1 MAYNPKLA
9 LELLRIGSGRAD
21 ATFRDGQEDA
31 IRHIV
36 EGKGRLLV
44 VQKTGWGKSFV
55 YFIATKLLREAGAGP
70 ALLISPLLA
79 LMRNQIAAAER
90 MGVRAATINSDN
102 MDDWT
107 TVEGKLGRGEV
118 DILLIS
124 PERLA
129 NERFRTRV
137 LAGIAAQVSMLVI
150 DEAHCISDWGHDFRP
165 HYRLLERMV
174 KTLPPN
180 LRLLA
185 TTATANNR
193 VMADLAAVLGPKL
206 DVSRGDLNRTS
217 LSLQT
222 IRLPSQAERLAWL
235 AEQLA
240 TLQGHGIIYTLTVR
254 DANQVAQWL
263 KTQGFNVEAYTGET
277 GDRREQLEQAL
288 LNNQVKALV
297 ATTALG
303 MGYDKPDL
311 AFVIHY
317 QVPGSVVAYYQ
328 QVGRAGRALDSAYG
342 VLLSGKEESDITD
355 WFIRSAFP
363 TRQEVADV
371 LRALEAEPNGLSVP
385 ELLSRVNLS
394 KGRIEKTIS
403 LLSLEA
409 PAPIAKQGTKWQLT
423 AATLSEEFWDRAER
437 LTALRRDEYRQMQE
451 YVSLPFG
458 AHMAFLIRALD
469 GDPSAVTKPAL
480 PPLPTTV
487 DPGLVKAAV
496 EFLRRT
502 SLPIEPRKKWPD
514 GGMPQY
520 GVKGLIAPPHQAESG
535 KALCVWGD
543 AGWGGMVR
551 QGKYQ
556 DGHFSDDLV
565 AACVKMIQEWNPQP
579 SPTWVTCVPSLR
591 HPKLVPN
598 FAQRL
603 AAALGLPFHVVI
615 AKTDARPE
623 QKTMANSTQQAR
635 NIDGS
640 LALNGQPIP
649 PGPVLLVD
657 DMVDSRW
664 TLTVS
669 AWLLRKSGSG
679 AVWPMALSQTG
690 YDE

>member
-1 MAYNPKLA
+1 MAYDPKRA
-9 LELLRIGSGRAD
+9 LELLRIGSGRAE

-55 YFIATKLLREAGAGP
+55 YFIATNLLREAGAGP

-102 MDDWT
+102 MDHWT
-107 TVEGKLGRGEV
+107 AVEGNLVEGEI

-129 NERFRTRV
+129 NWRFRTQV
-137 LAGIAAQVSMLVI
+137 LAGIASQISMLVV

-165 HYRLLERMV
+165 HYRLLERII
-174 KTLPPN
+174 KTLPAN

-193 VMADLAAVLGPKL
+193 VMEDLTAVLGPKL
-206 DVSRGDLNRTS
+206 EVSRGDLNRAS
-217 LSLQT
+217 LTLQT

-240 TLQGHGIIYTLTVR
+240 TLPGHGIIYTLTVR

-277 GDRREQLEQAL
+277 GDRREELEQAL

-317 QVPGSVVAYYQ
+317 QKPGSVVAYYQ
-328 QVGRAGRALDSAYG
+328 QVGRAGRGLDSAYG
-342 VLLSGKEESDITD
+342 VLLSGQEESDITN

-371 LRALEAEPNGLSVP
+371 LGALEQEDNGLSVS

-394 KGRIEKTIS
+394 KGRIEKTIA

-409 PAPIAKQGTKWQLT
+409 PAPIAWQGGRWQLT
-423 AATLSEEFWDRAER
+423 AATLSKAFWDRAER
-437 LTALRRDEYRQMQE
+437 LTALRRDEYRQME
-451 YVSLPFG
+451 DYVDLPFG
-458 AHMAFLIRALD
+458 KHMGFLIDALD
-469 GDPSAVTKPAL
+469 GEPRVVTEPSL
-480 PPLPTTV
+480 PPLPTTA
-487 DPGLVKAAV
+487 DSELVKAAV
-496 EFLRRT
+496 QFLRRT

-520 GVKGLIAPPHQAESG
+520 GVEGFIDYAHRAKPG

-543 AGWGGMVR
+543 AGWGGLVR
-551 QGKYQ
+551 RGKYH

-565 AACVKMIQEWNPQP
+565 RACVKMIQEWNLQP

-591 HPKLVPN
+591 HPELVPN

-603 AAALGLPFHVVI
+603 AAALRLPFHRVI

-623 QKTMANSTQQAR
+623 QKTMANSIQQAR

-640 LALNGQPIP
+640 LALNWQPIP

-669 AWLLRKSGSG
+669 AWLLRKNGSG

-690 YDE
+690 HDE